1 MQSDVEIS
9 EDEIPELPE
18 SLIPDDVREGSAKK
32 PVISLKKIIW
42 PVLLGLSVLAFIGVK
57 TFDVNVYRS
66 MWNSLNPWILS
77 GALVC
82 VITRVLFG
90 GKRLS
95 YVSHNRLSFKGGIRG
110 QLAWDFAANITPSL
124 VGGAPIAAYFI
135 AQSSEINGDSKAGSS
150 GASVDANVSVGS
162 GSGAGARASSGSGK
176 IRLGEVTAFMMFIML
191 LDQAWFALS
200 VPVILVSALFME
212 VIPASAGAAGTIT
225 AVVYFIGFM
234 IWTGLFAYAT
244 LFRPHLLAA
253 LADRVCRLPFL
264 RKYREKV
271 SHEMD
276 EYQERATILRRQPL
290 SFFAKGLLLTS
301 GTWIARYALVVF
313 IVWSFVPDVD
323 QLLLFI
329 RSIAMTIGSLVMP
342 TPGGAGGVE
351 GLYVL
356 FFGSL
361 MPGALLAPTLLI
373 WRIMGYYIFLGFGLY
388 ITTSHVKKKMTK
400 KSP

>member
-1 MQSDVEIS
+1 MQPESQLS
-9 EDEIPELPE
+9 EDEIPELPD
-18 SLIPDDVREGSAKK
+18 SLIPDDIKEESGHK
-32 PVISLKKIIW
+32 PVISLKKIVW
-42 PVLLGLSVLAFIGVK
+42 PVLLGLSVLAVIGYV
-57 TFDVNVYRS
+57 TFDADVYRS
-66 MWNSLNPWILS
+66 MWNSLNPLIMS
-77 GALVC
+77 GAVVC
-82 VITRVLFG
+82 VIVRILFG

-95 YVSHNRLSFKGGIRG
+95 YVSHDRLSFKGGVRG

-135 AQSSEINGDSKAGSS
+135 AQSSEATGTTGSTS
-150 GASVDANVSVGS
+150 Q
-162 GSGAGARASSGSGK
+162 AGAAKSKVRM
-176 IRLGEVTAFMMFIML
+176 GEVTAFMMFIML

-200 VPVILVSALFME
+200 VPVILISALFME
-212 VIPASAGAAGTIT
+212 VIPASAGAAGSAT
-225 AVVYFIGFM
+225 AVVYFVGFM

-253 LADRVCRLPFL
+253 LADRVCRLPGL
-264 RKYREKV
+264 RKFRQKV

-276 EYQERATILRRQPL
+276 EYQERAAILRRQPL
-290 SFFAKGLLLTS
+290 SFFAKGLFLTG
-301 GTWIARYALVVF
+301 GTWVARYALVVF

-356 FFGSL
+356 FFSSL

-373 WRIMGYYIFLGFGLY
+373 WRILGYYIFLGFGLF
-388 ITTSHVKKKMTK
+388 ITTHHVKKRMDRKNSTV
-400 KSP
+400 PE